1 MSVCFSQPTQTDEV
15 FQILLNNIDIESKIA
30 LRQVMC
36 MQLYIQYVYVYRVVV
51 YSVRA
56 GIYCLRQ
63 PLYRPAWDIHSQA
76 YEGVYHIMHIVTLEM
91 YAA

>member
-1 MSVCFSQPTQTDEV
+1 M
-15 FQILLNNIDIESKIA
+15 
-30 LRQVMC
+30 
-36 MQLYIQYVYVYRVVV
+36 